1 MVVMHHI
8 QSIPAL
14 DTMKILTNQLLMVF
28 GVCLYFLLQAMESQQ
43 IMMKDNIYIK
53 SMFETNDLTTRKEC
67 KGM

>member
-1 MVVMHHI
+1 MHHM

>member
-1 MVVMHHI
+1 MVVMHHM